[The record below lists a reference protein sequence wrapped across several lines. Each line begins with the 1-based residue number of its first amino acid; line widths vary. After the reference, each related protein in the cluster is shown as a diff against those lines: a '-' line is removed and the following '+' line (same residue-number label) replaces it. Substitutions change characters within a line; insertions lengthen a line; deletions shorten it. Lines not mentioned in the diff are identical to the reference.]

1 MADCWGD
8 SWLASWGSS
17 WGAAAPAPVDEAIDV
32 GGGRVYYQGQRK
44 HKYRKR
50 LGENVRDWVDKL
62 YEDLTAPEMPAAVKQ
77 EAAKVVKPHSET
89 PKAQVP
95 AVSSV
100 DWGAISGEA
109 RAVNSLL
116 ALWEREVE
124 RQLVAQRM
132 EMEAQAERRRLAMI
146 EDEDAVLMSLL

>member
-8 SWLASWGSS
+8 SWLASWGGS

-62 YEDLTAPEMPAAVKQ
+62 YEDLTAPEMPPAVKQ
-77 EAAKVVKPHSET
+77 AAAKVVKQNSAS
-89 PKAQVP
+89 KASVP
-95 AVSSV
+95 SPASI
-100 DWGAISGEA
+100 DWGAVAGEA
-109 RAVNSLL
+109 RAVNALL
-116 ALWEREVE
+116 ALWEQEVE
-124 RQLVAQRM
+124 KQMRAEQERV
-132 EMEAQAERRRLAMI
+132 EMEKKRIRMMI